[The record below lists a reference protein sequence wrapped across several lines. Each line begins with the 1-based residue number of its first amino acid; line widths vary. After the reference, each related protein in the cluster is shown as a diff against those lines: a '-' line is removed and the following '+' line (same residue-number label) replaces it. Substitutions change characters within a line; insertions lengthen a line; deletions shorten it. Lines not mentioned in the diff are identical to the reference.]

1 MKALPIV
8 SVKVQTLP
16 EVCKFWIY
24 ILGVAV
30 PICHT
35 CGNGMAFVHER
46 PYNRLKLFTTMETTP
61 LFIAHPSSIINL
73 IDRDDGKKKQTL
85 EKAPSVAFV

>member
-1 MKALPIV
+1 M
-8 SVKVQTLP
+8 
-16 EVCKFWIY
+16 
-24 ILGVAV
+24 

-35 CGNGMAFVHER
+35 CGNGMTFVHEWL
-46 PYNRLKLFTTMETTP
+46 YNRLKLFTAMGTTS